1 MRFDPEQL
9 YFFKLVL
16 VMFYMEELLQ
26 LWKEKLWDP
35 SKAFLYFNCA
45 EFRRGKSPTRN
56 DEERELCNH
65 GTSKSCQEQKHT
77 DLYEASLKEETND
90 DESLQELPVNAPP
103 NGIRHD
109 HVQCRSRNLVEMKVA
124 SAEGQSHLL
133 RNKDCFE
140 AKAEMIKQDT
150 FEEKV
155 NDDESLQELPV
166 KAPPNGIRYDHVQCR
181 SRNQAEMKVA
191 SAEGQFH
198 LLRNKDCFEAKAE
211 VIKEDTFEEKVN
223 DDESLQEL
231 PVKAP
236 PNGIRHD
243 HFQCW
248 LGNQAGNKVALA
260 EDQFHLLRNKVCVE
274 LKAELIKK
282 DAFDTLIEKTKH
294 TFNMI
299 EKDTSRIDEIVEMG
313 EEDFPADKIQLLR
326 EKLEEERSCAKQSQ
340 KGNPN
345 KFKSGDDSS
354 NSWCASEEGLNKTML
369 SFTSEASSL
378 NSVPSPSASEEAA
391 GDLTENTYQEDYAS
405 SRPLSDSSAEL
416 QADFYEMS
424 SYEEGLLSKENHL
437 DTESV
442 AVKDS
447 LEQRDQEFKQRRQ
460 PNCMCARHQSNDI
473 VAKQLQVKIEDLLHK
488 LDQLQAENIFYVDR
502 CLNQEKEMAQLKENL
517 TQIEEEKQGL
527 ESEVGRQ
534 LFLEGKNKRHS
545 KLYQPFTEH
554 CGEQIMPNTASG
566 ASFDVTGLDGEQLD
580 IAGPCDN
587 SGTNCFLCRR
597 NFVYSKCLQKVTERL
612 EYCVVTKK
620 IHYIHMFLET
630 LGLAMLKIEST
641 CRLKFFEI
649 FFFFFTPPPQNI
661 MTLC

>member
-1 MRFDPEQL
+1 MRFDPDQL

-56 DEERELCNH
+56 DEERELCYH

-166 KAPPNGIRYDHVQCR
+166 KAPPNGIR
-181 SRNQAEMKVA
+181 
-191 SAEGQFH
+191 
-198 LLRNKDCFEAKAE
+198 
-211 VIKEDTFEEKVN
+211 
-223 DDESLQEL
+223 
-231 PVKAP
+231 
-236 PNGIRHD
+236 HD

-248 LGNQAGNKVALA
+248 LGNLAGKVALA

-313 EEDFPADKIQLLR
+313 EEDFPADKVQLLR

-345 KFKSGDDSS
+345 KVKSGDDSS
-354 NSWCASEEGLNKTML
+354 NCWCASEEGLNKTML

-391 GDLTENTYQEDYAS
+391 GELTENTYQEDYAS

-460 PNCMCARHQSNDI
+460 PNCICARHQSNDI

-488 LDQLQAENIFYVDR
+488 LDQLQADNIFYVDR
-502 CLNQEKEMAQLKENL
+502 CLKQEEEITRLKENL

-534 LFLEGKNKRHS
+534 LFLEGKNKRHC

-566 ASFDVTGLDGEQLD
+566 ASFDVNGEQLD
-580 IAGPCDN
+580 VAGPCDN
-587 SGTNCFLCRR
+587 SGTNCFY
-597 NFVYSKCLQKVTERL
+597 VG
-612 EYCVVTKK
+612 
-620 IHYIHMFLET
+620 ET
-630 LGLAMLKIEST
+630 LCTISV
-641 CRLKFFEI
+641 CRK
-649 FFFFFTPPPQNI
+649 
-661 MTLC
+661 